1 MDVVNAN
8 GGQTD
13 MAGRTSTMRRGTWAL
28 VALLAFAVPASAQ
41 EPKPAGT
48 FGNWT
53 AYTYKTRKGPV
64 CYIVSQP
71 VKSELS
77 RKGAS
82 RDPAYFLVTHRPGDK
97 VRGEVSTIIGYPFR
111 KNSMP
116 TVTIDG
122 KTFRLFAV
130 DDGAW
135 TDSPAMDRKI
145 VAAMKKG
152 RTMVVKGVSQR
163 GTQSVDTYSLKG
175 VTAAL
180 RKIDE
185 LCGYRK

>member
-1 MDVVNAN
+1 
-8 GGQTD
+8 
-13 MAGRTSTMRRGTWAL
+13 MAEWKTAAAAMALGTAIAVAAPAL
-28 VALLAFAVPASAQ
+28 AQ
-41 EPKPAGT
+41 EPEPAGT
-48 FGNWT
+48 FGKWT
-53 AYTYKTRKGPV
+53 AYSYKTKEGPV

-71 VKSELS
+71 EKSELS
-77 RKGAS
+77 KKGAK
-82 RDPAYFLVTHRPGDK
+82 RDPAFFLVTHRPGDK
-97 VRGEVSTIIGYPFR
+97 VHGEVSTIIGYPFR

-130 DDGAW
+130 GDGAW
-135 TDSPAMDRKI
+135 TDSPATDRKI

-152 RTMVVKGVSQR
+152 RTMVVRGVSGR

-180 RKIDE
+180 QKIDE

>member
-1 MDVVNAN
+1 
-8 GGQTD
+8 
-13 MAGRTSTMRRGTWAL
+13 MAEWKTAAAAMALGTAIAVAAPAL
-28 VALLAFAVPASAQ
+28 AQ
-41 EPKPAGT
+41 EPEPAGT
-48 FGNWT
+48 FGKWT
-53 AYTYKTRKGPV
+53 AYSYKTKKGPV

-71 VKSELS
+71 EKSELS
-77 RKGAS
+77 KKGAK
-82 RDPAYFLVTHRPGDK
+82 RDPAFFLVTHRPGDK
-97 VRGEVSTIIGYPFR
+97 VHGEVSTIIGYPFR

-130 DDGAW
+130 GDGAW
-135 TDSPAMDRKI
+135 TDSPATDRKI

-152 RTMVVKGVSQR
+152 RTMVVRGVSGR

-180 RKIDE
+180 QKIDE
-185 LCGYRK
+185 LCGYRN

>member
-1 MDVVNAN
+1 ME
-8 GGQTD
+8 
-13 MAGRTSTMRRGTWAL
+13 GRSILGKGSAITLAL
-28 VALLAFAVPASAQ
+28 AAALTFTAPVLAQ
-41 EPKPAGT
+41 EPKPVGT
-48 FGNWT
+48 FGKWT
-53 AYTYKTRKGPV
+53 AYTYKTKKGPV

-71 VKSELS
+71 EKSELS
-77 RKGAS
+77 KKGVK
-82 RDPAYFLVTHRPGDK
+82 RDPAYFLVTNRPGDK
-97 VRGEVSTIIGYPFR
+97 VHYEVSTIIGYPFR

-122 KTFRLFAV
+122 RTFRLFAV
-130 DDGAW
+130 GDGAW

-145 VAAMKKG
+145 VTAMKKG
-152 RTMVVKGVSQR
+152 RTMVVKGVSRR

-180 RKIDE
+180 EKIDE

>member
-1 MDVVNAN
+1 
-8 GGQTD
+8 
-13 MAGRTSTMRRGTWAL
+13 MARRPATIPARA
-28 VALLAFAVPASAQ
+28 VALALGLALATPALAQ
-41 EPKPAGT
+41 EPKPVGT
-48 FGNWT
+48 FGKWT
-53 AYTYKTRKGPV
+53 AYTYKTKKGPV

-71 VKSELS
+71 EKSELS
-77 RKGAS
+77 KKGAK
-82 RDPAYFLVTHRPGDK
+82 RDPAFFLVTHRPGDK

-111 KNSMP
+111 KNSLP

-130 DDGAW
+130 GDGAW

-152 RTMVVKGVSQR
+152 RTMVVKGVSKR

-180 RKIDE
+180 QKIDE